1 LRIQTIGLD
10 GGWRYRAQCQ
20 SRYQL
25 RPLPPPGGP
34 ASNSGLRR
42 KRRWGNRKRPVAAGR
57 GSGGYTYDIDPGKAT
72 SSILIF
78 RMKSQDPGIM
88 MPELGRS
95 LVHSE
100 AVTMLEAWI
109 DQME

>member
-1 LRIQTIGLD
+1 MMAYTPALTG
-10 GGWRYRAQCQ
+10 A
-20 SRYQL
+20 
-25 RPLPPPGGP
+25 LP
-34 ASNSGLRR
+34 
-42 KRRWGNRKRPVAAGR
+42 
-57 GSGGYTYDIDPGKAT
+57 DIDPGKAT

-78 RMKSQDPGIM
+78 RMKSLDPGIM

>member
-1 LRIQTIGLD
+1 MPISISIAPIATA
-10 GGWRYRAQCQ
+10 WRAGQQ
-20 SRYQL
+20 F
-25 RPLPPPGGP
+25 RPV
-34 ASNSGLRR
+34 SDLRR
-42 KRRWGNRKRPVAAGR
+42 KRRWGHRKRSVAAGR

-78 RMKSQDPGIM
+78 RMKSQDHGIM

>member
-1 LRIQTIGLD
+1 LEKAT
-10 GGWRYRAQCQ
+10 ACA
-20 SRYQL
+20 
-25 RPLPPPGGP
+25 GGP
-34 ASNSGLRR
+34 
-42 KRRWGNRKRPVAAGR
+42 VAVGR
-57 GSGGYTYDIDPGKAT
+57 GSGGHIYDIDPGKAT

-100 AVTMLEAWI
+100 AVTMLEAWT
-109 DQME
+109 DQLVGSGAVVRRGSVVR